1 MNATRYRFAV
11 WGWLIL
17 CIAVGIGCGNGAT
30 DRGQRD
36 ATETAKATAGKCER
50 IVSLAPSITEI
61 LIALELGPSVV
72 GVTRYCERP
81 HSQVAVIG
89 GYSDPSYER
98 ILSLKPDLVAMLDL
112 HARQKQDLDKLHL
125 NTIELRSGNIT
136 EIQKGI
142 LTLANRCDVGER
154 GKKLVTWMQQEIA
167 TIRKQWSGTARSR
180 VLVSVGRS
188 MGTGSVQDIFVAGKS
203 TWLNDL
209 IEIAGGVN
217 AMEDSGVQYPKL
229 SAEGVMQINPDVI
242 VELIPID
249 DSAIVSD
256 DQILSQWQ
264 IASEVEA
271 VKNRRIHVLRHKNI
285 AQPGP
290 GVVNIAR
297 IISQLIHGE
306 AVTSAAGLSARDTE
320 SR

>member
-1 MNATRYRFAV
+1 MNAARYRFAV

-17 CIAVGIGCGNGAT
+17 WVAVGIGCGNGAA
-30 DRGQRD
+30 DRPQRE
-36 ATETAKATAGKCER
+36 ATETANATVGKCER

-61 LIALELGPSVV
+61 LISLELGSSVV

-125 NTIELRSGNIT
+125 NTIELRSDNIT
-136 EIQKGI
+136 DIQRAI
-142 LTLANRCDVGER
+142 QSLANRCDVGER
-154 GKKLVTWMQQEIA
+154 GKKIVTRMQQEIA
-167 TIRKQWSGTARSR
+167 TIRKRWAGSVRSR

-188 MGTGSVQDIFVAGKS
+188 MGTGSVQDIFVAGKR

-209 IEIAGGVN
+209 IDIAGGVN
-217 AMEDSGVQYPKL
+217 AMEDSSVQYPKL

-249 DSAIVSD
+249 DSTTVSD
-256 DQILSQWQ
+256 DRILSQWQ

-271 VKNRRIHVLRHKNI
+271 VKNHRIHVLRHKNI

-290 GVVNIAR
+290 GVVDLAR
-297 IISQLIHGE
+297 MMSQLIHDE
-306 AVTSAAGLSARDTE
+306 AVTSVAGQSTRDTE